1 METPIYDIHSQIV
14 ELYGRGTLT
23 RIIVTYFCFAT
34 VNAEHRY
41 PCSLV
46 YLQGEKMYTENKPL
60 KRAVSIL
67 AAARDKPYHHPRMP
81 IITVK
86 C

>member
-1 METPIYDIHSQIV
+1 METPIYDIHSQLV

-34 VNAEHRY
+34 VNVEHRY
-41 PCSLV
+41 SRILV
-46 YLQGEKMYTENKPL
+46 YLQGEKLYSENKPL
-60 KRAVSIL
+60 FRAVFI
-67 AAARDKPYHHPRMP
+67 AAAAWAKPYHHPRMP
-81 IITVK
+81 TIIVK